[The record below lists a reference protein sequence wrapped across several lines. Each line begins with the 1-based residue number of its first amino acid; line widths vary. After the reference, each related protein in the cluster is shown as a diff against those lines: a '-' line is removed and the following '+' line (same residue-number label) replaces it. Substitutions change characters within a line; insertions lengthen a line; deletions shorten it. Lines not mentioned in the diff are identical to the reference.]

1 MSAET
6 KVPSLGSVSSDTLED
21 VLRAVKITLDVRE
34 GRIGD
39 PLDANVTYRDLV
51 SIGAL
56 AVNPARG
63 GSRTAPPALPQGAA
77 VDGYVGTTDM
87 TIPPRPENFTATGGF
102 ALVQLQWDAPAIR
115 NLAYTEIWRAD
126 TNVLG
131 NAIRIGTSTT
141 QFYVDSL
148 GTSATRFYWVRF
160 VTQADVTGPYNDT
173 DGTSATTATDPVL
186 VLASLTNQITK
197 DHLYTDLSARIDLI
211 DGPGTL
217 VGSVAYRLA
226 QEATARN
233 SAISSA
239 IASEASNRTSAIG
252 TETSNR
258 VKAIADEALA
268 RTNAVGGLQQQI
280 DVLSAASSGDI
291 GNLLAVVSQEQSA
304 RVTADTALASNVYA
318 LVTKAGET
326 TSAILLEQ
334 STRASENLATAT
346 QLTSLIAN
354 VGANQSA
361 LVVEQTV
368 RSTADS
374 AYSSQFTGLSA
385 TVGGVTSGLSVEQTT
400 RANETSSL
408 SSLVTALSSQAAGA
422 AAALTV
428 EQTTRSDQNL
438 ALASQITNFGAS
450 LGANSSTL
458 AVEQTTRA
466 TADTALS
473 SQITSL
479 TAASGSNAAA
489 LVVEQTTRATETGS
503 LASQNTSLTSLFGST
518 AASLVSEQNTRASQ
532 DSAVTSVV
540 TGLSSSLGVATA
552 GLSQELATRTTNE
565 SALSSQ
571 ITSLGAS
578 FGTNAAAI
586 LAESTARASAD
597 SANANLITT
606 VQARLD
612 SGDFA
617 SVKTQS
623 TASANAVSGLQA
635 KYTVT
640 TDVAGHVSGYGLA
653 SSANNGTAISRFGVR
668 ASEFFVAP
676 PSVSSA
682 TAPTTG
688 LYKGYVWYD
697 TANQVTKY
705 YNPDLPGWTTTPF
718 SLPFV
723 IKTAP
728 ETVGD
733 ETFPAGVYIDAAFI
747 RDGTITNA
755 KIGKA
760 AIDNAKIASLDAS
773 KITTGTIDAARINA
787 DQIAANIANIDA
799 AKITSGVINSARI
812 GDATITSAKIA
823 DTLRSTGYAGNKF
836 SEFPNWVAESASL
849 VTSAL
854 GDAISGAAGAPAGY
868 QSVRFQLTGQAFN
881 TGSWAVVDSANVSVT
896 PGQRYEI
903 SVRCQWTN
911 ARLRLSVYWAYVN
924 PTNGLIEAKQ
934 TANQILDT
942 YTDSIPTG
950 FIPMAYPPSTSISQ
964 NIADFYILGGFR
976 SAPSTVTDSVSGV
989 TRSCNAM
996 LVVVSMQTH
1005 PSSSLMGPYASSS
1018 PVNVLMYVS
1027 QPYVAEVSA
1036 SQSELNTSFSYGAIG
1051 WEIKKDG
1058 SIVANNITAR
1068 GDIRATS
1075 LSINSSVTSGARTT
1089 MTNEVIKVYDA
1100 SGVLRVKLGNLSA

>member
-148 GTSATRFYWVRF
+148 GTSTTMFYWVRF
-160 VTQADVTGPYNDT
+160 VTQADVIGPYNST
-173 DGTSATTATDPVL
+173 NGTSATTATDPEL
-186 VLASLTNQITK
+186 VLGSLTGAITA
-197 DHLYTDLSARIDLI
+197 DELFTDLADRIDLI
-211 DGPGTL
+211 DGPSTL

-226 QEATARN
+226 QEATSRQLSIN
-233 SAISSA
+233 SAIGLEQA
-239 IASEASNRTSAIG
+239 GRTQ
-252 TETSNR
+252 
-258 VKAIADEALA
+258 AIADEATA
-268 RTNAVGGLQQQI
+268 RINAIAAEATARGNAVFGLQQQI
-280 DVLSAASSGDI
+280 DTISAASSGDLQ
-291 GNLLAVVSQEQSA
+291 NLLAVINQEQTA
-304 RVTADTALASNVYA
+304 RINADTALASNIYT
-318 LVTKAGET
+318 LVTKDGET
-326 TSAILLEQ
+326 TSALQVEQ
-334 STRASENLATAT
+334 TTRASSDQATAT

-400 RANETSSL
+400 RANETSAL
-408 SSLVTALSSQAAGA
+408 SSQVTALSSQAAGA

-552 GLSQELATRTTNE
+552 GLSQELTTRTTND

-578 FGTNAAAI
+578 FGSNAAAI

-623 TASANAVSGLQA
+623 SASADAVTGLRA

-728 ETVGD
+728 ETIGG

-773 KITTGTIDAARINA
+773 KITTGTIDAARIDAN
-787 DQIAANIANIDA
+787 QIAANIANIDA

-823 DTLRSTGYAGNKF
+823 DTIRSTGYAGNKF
-836 SEFPNWVAESASL
+836 GSFPSWTPEVLSYVYTGGESDPG
-849 VTSAL
+849 TI
-854 GDAISGAAGAPAGY
+854 ISGANGAPAGY
-868 QSVRFQLTGQAFN
+868 QSIFFAQTGAAYN
-881 TGSWAVVDSANVSVT
+881 AGATANVVAYPYAVAS
-896 PGQRYEI
+896 PGKTYEVSI
-903 SVRCQWTN
+903 RAQWTS
-911 ARLRLSVYWAYVN
+911 ARIRLYIYWAYVN
-924 PTNGLIEAKQ
+924 PTTGVIEAKSPVLVGD
-934 TANQILDT
+934 NNGL
-942 YTDSIPTG
+942 SPLG
-950 FIPMAYPPSTSISQ
+950 FAYPINTLISQ
-964 NIADFYILGGFR
+964 NINEFFKFGNFVT
-976 SAPSTVTDSVSGV
+976 APTSVTDQTTGV
-989 TRSCNAM
+989 VRSCNAM
-996 LVVVSMQTH
+996 LLMVGMSTRSGTSILGPFTSTQYTGISMYLT
-1005 PSSSLMGPYASSS
+1005 
-1018 PVNVLMYVS
+1018 
-1027 QPYVAEVSA
+1027 QPYIAEVA
-1036 SQSELNTSFSYGAIG
+1036 STQSELNASYSYGSVG

-1058 SIVANNITAR
+1058 SITANNITAR
-1068 GDIRATS
+1068 GDIQATS
-1075 LSINSSVTSGARTT
+1075 LSINSAVSTGARTT